1 MIFLRDVAL
10 RRGARLLFERAT
22 ASFFRGQKVGVTG
35 ANGSGKSSLF
45 ALLRGELHADAG
57 DVELQPGLVVGEV
70 LQDLPS
76 GERRAIDYVLDGD
89 AELRALESQL
99 AEAGAANE
107 GRRIGELHDHLSR
120 IEGYSANARAARL
133 MHGLGFALEDQ
144 ARPIDAFSGG
154 WRVRLNL
161 ARALMSRSDL
171 LLLDEPT
178 NHLDLDA
185 IVWLEQWLR
194 QYPGTLLLISHDRDF
209 LDNTVDTICHIA
221 GGALRSYAGNYSA
234 FERQRAAELSL
245 QQAAAEKQQREI
257 ARMHAFIDRF
267 RAKAT
272 KARQAQSRLKALARM
287 DQIAPAHVD
296 APFEF
301 AFREA
306 DAHPDPVLTLDD
318 VAAGYD
324 GHAVLQGVKLTLRAG
339 SRVGLLGRN
348 GAGKSTL
355 VKLIAGALPPLSGV
369 RIEGRGMA
377 IGYFAQLQLDQLR
390 PDESSLAH
398 LARIDPAA
406 REQALRDFLGGFDF
420 RGDQVLAPV
429 APFSGGEKSRLA
441 LAMIAWQRP
450 NLLLLDEPTNHLDIE
465 MRHALTRAL
474 QDYQGAMVLVSH
486 DRSLLRATC
495 DELFLVEGGSV
506 SEFAGDLDDYT
517 RHLAAREPAAPAA
530 AGATPSRRDQ
540 RRQEAQARNQSS
552 ALRRPIENRLKALER
567 EMEELAAAR
576 DRLEKRLAA
585 PDMYADSRKEDLK
598 GILLEQAQVA
608 QRLEQAEERWLE
620 LTAELEVLAGR

>member
-10 RRGARLLFERAT
+10 RRGPRLLFERASV
-22 ASFFRGQKVGVTG
+22 SFFRGQKTGVTG

-45 ALLRGELHADAG
+45 ALLRDELHADAG
-57 DVELQPGLVVGEV
+57 DVELQPGLVIGEV
-70 LQDLPS
+70 SQELPT
-76 GERRAIDYVLDGD
+76 GDRRAIDHVIDGD
-89 AELRALESQL
+89 AELRALEERL
-99 AEAGAANE
+99 ADAEAAND
-107 GRRIGELHDHLSR
+107 GRRIGEIHDQLLR
-120 IEGYSANARAARL
+120 IDAYSANARAARL
-133 MHGLGFALEDQ
+133 MHGLGFALEDE
-144 ARPIDAFSGG
+144 ARPIDTFSGG

-209 LDNTVDTICHIA
+209 LDNTVDSICHIE
-221 GGALRSYAGNYSA
+221 GGRLRVYAGNYSA

-272 KARQAQSRLKALARM
+272 KARQAQSRMKALARM

-301 AFREA
+301 SFREA
-306 DAHPDPVLTLDD
+306 DTHPDPVLVLEHA
-318 VAAGYD
+318 AAGYD
-324 GHAVLQGVKLTLRAG
+324 GNPVLRDVDLALRAG

-355 VKLIAGALPPLSGV
+355 VKLIAGALPPMSGK
-369 RIEGRGMA
+369 RTEGRGMA
-377 IGYFAQLQLDQLR
+377 IGYFAQLQVDQLR
-390 PDESSLAH
+390 ADESSLAH

-406 REQALRDFLGGFDF
+406 REQVLRDFLGGFDF

-474 QDYQGAMVLVSH
+474 QDYQGAVVLVSH

-495 DELFLVEGGSV
+495 DELFLVEAGAV
-506 SEFAGDLDDYT
+506 REFPGDLDDYT
-517 RHLAAREPAAPAA
+517 RHLAAREPEAPSEPS
-530 AGATPSRRDQ
+530 AGPSRREQ
-540 RRQEAQARNQSS
+540 RRQEAQARNRSS
-552 ALRRPIENRLKALER
+552 AQRRPLENRLRALER
-567 EMEELAAAR
+567 EMETLGAER
-576 DRLEKRLAA
+576 GRLEKLLAA
-585 PDMYADSRKEDLK
+585 PDMYGDSRKEDLK
-598 GILLEQAQVA
+598 GLLIEQAKLA
-608 QRLEQAEERWLE
+608 QHLEQAEEQWLE
-620 LTAELEVLAGR
+620 LTAELDALAER